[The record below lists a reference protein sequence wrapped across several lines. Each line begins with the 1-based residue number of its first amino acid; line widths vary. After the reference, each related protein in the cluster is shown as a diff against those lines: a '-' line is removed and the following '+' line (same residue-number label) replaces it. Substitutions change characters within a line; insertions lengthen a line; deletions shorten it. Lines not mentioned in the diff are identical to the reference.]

1 MAIRRTSVTGVGLGN
16 RNIPVWDFGCR
27 LYWQSNFGPGRGATS
42 NIYGSRSC
50 ARGGYKD
57 THGGVVGGVG
67 QTTYFDPGLGQFVV
81 FYSTPAEVYQS
92 PADGRFCPDR
102 TNYWDNNTAAATTG
116 VDPGRGFSMQPG
128 LTCIKDAIGLR
139 HIVQSNVVYG
149 PTDVA
154 RIENTSGGALL
165 IYRDD
170 TTSATYTRWYTV
182 LVKNVVGGVV
192 DGSVVV
198 PHVWT
203 ATDGYNWALSDIA
216 VNTYYKQVRSDGW
229 YEVGCS
235 IPIMVGAPNRRIG
248 LEIKD
253 AARIY
258 YEMPQWES
266 VGVSFLE
273 GTTRIRTAGASATP
287 AWGIPPNAFY
297 EDGGPLAFPAC
308 GWMAATVVPRWPV
321 IGGGSKTYPAGV
333 VMELASDAVG
343 TSTDFHRLY
352 WSATGQTLVYICTV
366 GGVTQ
371 ASLEVPQADILAGQ
385 PIGIVATWGQR
396 DGTRYFQM
404 ASNGVFQEVDISG
417 TVPGTALTDLYVS
430 IGGVAGVNPISLP
443 ANSHVRVA
451 AFGDQALHR
460 SDVRALSKWFQKQSA
475 VYPY

>member
-1 MAIRRTSVTGVGLGN
+1 
-16 RNIPVWDFGCR
+16 
-27 LYWQSNFGPGRGATS
+27 
-42 NIYGSRSC
+42 
-50 ARGGYKD
+50 
-57 THGGVVGGVG
+57 
-67 QTTYFDPGLGQFVV
+67 
-81 FYSTPAEVYQS
+81 
-92 PADGRFCPDR
+92 
-102 TNYWDNNTAAATTG
+102 
-116 VDPGRGFSMQPG
+116 
-128 LTCIKDAIGLR
+128 
-139 HIVQSNVVYG
+139 
-149 PTDVA
+149 
-154 RIENTSGGALL
+154 
-165 IYRDD
+165 
-170 TTSATYTRWYTV
+170 
-182 LVKNVVGGVV
+182 VV